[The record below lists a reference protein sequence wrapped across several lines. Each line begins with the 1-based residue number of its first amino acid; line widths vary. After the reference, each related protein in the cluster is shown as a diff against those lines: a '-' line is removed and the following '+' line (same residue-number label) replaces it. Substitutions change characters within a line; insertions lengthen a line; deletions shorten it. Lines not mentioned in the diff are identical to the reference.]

1 MEKISFKNLF
11 KNWTGYEIFLVILGF
26 VLPISFSVIFGSSVI
41 ECIVTCLSTLVAVLF
56 TKGYYWGYII
66 AIINLIFYSIVEFG
80 AGFYG
85 ELFINWGLYFPM
97 YVFGLVEWLKHQ
109 DKEKST
115 IVIRKSMNKKE
126 YAILIASQIVCWVP
140 YYFILL
146 SLNTT
151 NPVVS
156 ALSIAASFVASYLSA
171 RRSLYCFAGYIVNDL
186 VCIILW
192 AVQTIT
198 VDIAC
203 ITVLLSPV
211 LLLLNDIYG
220 IVSWYRLR
228 EKQKDLDDFG
238 NKIGENNEE
247 NKNWFKH
254 FW

>member
-1 MEKISFKNLF
+1 MEKFSIKKLF
-11 KNWTGYEIFLVILGF
+11 KNWTGYEIFLIVIGI
-26 VLPISFSVIFGSSVI
+26 VLPVVFSIIFGSSVI
-41 ECIVTCLSTLVAVLF
+41 ECIVSCFSIIVAVLF
-56 TKGYYWGYII
+56 TKGFYWGYIL
-66 AIINLIFYSIVEFG
+66 AIVNLCFYSIVEFG

-97 YVFGLVEWLKHQ
+97 YIFGLVEWLKHQ

-115 IVIRKSMNKKE
+115 IIIRKEMSKKE
-126 YAILIASQIVCWVP
+126 YGILIASQLICWIP

-151 NPVVS
+151 NPIVS

-171 RRSLYCFAGYIVNDL
+171 RRSLYCFVGYILNDI

-192 AVQTIT
+192 TVQTIT

-203 ITVLLSPV
+203 ITVLLSPIM
-211 LLLLNDIYG
+211 LLLNDIYG
-220 IVSWYRLR
+220 VISWYRLR

-238 NKIGENNEE
+238 NKIGEKNEE
-247 NKNWFKH
+247 KQN
-254 FW
+254 